1 MKKILCALLIALGF
15 TSCGSPD
22 YVWVVSYNQPDFQ
35 DCNAVCSTKEKAIAS
50 VIADFDRCSDRWT
63 NIVKEYE
70 TENWIIYSF
79 DFVGEGSETP
89 RNLSVSVYK
98 TQVE

>member
-1 MKKILCALLIALGF
+1 MKKILCALLVALGL

-22 YVWVVSYNQPDFQ
+22 YVWVVSYDQPDFQ

-50 VIADFDRCSDRWT
+50 VIADFERCSDRWT
-63 NIVKEYE
+63 NIVKLSE
-70 TENWIIYSF
+70 TENWITYTF
-79 DFVGEGSETP
+79 DFVGEGSVVL
-89 RNLSVSVYK
+89 RNLYVSVYR